1 MPEILDFRRQ
11 KDAGQLEA
19 SLTVSPRLACL
30 SEQELEDLLKG
41 ELEIKNPKSN
51 FKGNLK
57 LLLASNDYVDFG
69 KANTTPMKSILIT
82 CTVSKLLKSRS
93 WLI

>member
-1 MPEILDFRRQ
+1 MPKILDFRRQ
-11 KDAGQLEA
+11 KDARQLEA

-41 ELEIKNPKSN
+41 ELEIKNPKSK
-51 FKGNLK
+51 FKDSLK
-57 LLLASNDYVDFG
+57 LLLASNDYVFG
-69 KANTTPMKSILIT
+69 KANTTPMKSILIA
-82 CTVSKLLKSRS
+82 CTVSKPLKSRS